1 MPDEIIKFSKKSG
14 SSIVQA
20 MKENPEKVGGIL
32 VKLATQQYDRDFT
45 SAVIDRV
52 KELVKHRQALQL
64 ALEKT
69 QKEIELFDNRIEAI
83 ENGEFKLHGDGS
95 ITYNQAILN
104 FR

>member
-1 MPDEIIKFSKKSG
+1 MPDEIVKFSKKSG

-32 VKLATQQYDRDFT
+32 VKMATQQYDRDFT
-45 SAVIDRV
+45 AAVIDRV

-69 QKEIELFDNRIEAI
+69 QREIELFDNRIEAI
-83 ENGEFKLHGDGS
+83 ENGEFKIDGAGT
-95 ITYNQAILN
+95 ITYTESILN